1 MNYLVC
7 NISNFDQELKGGGIQ
22 DQVGEITSCEES
34 FYFPLPKEPLNSMKG
49 SINIKNKDNEY
60 FRWCLIR
67 YLNPVNK
74 RANIR
79 NVEDKFAK
87 QLNFKGMQFPVH
99 KKRLRKNKKNNT
111 IFPCFWF

>member
-1 MNYLVC
+1 
-7 NISNFDQELKGGGIQ
+7 
-22 DQVGEITSCEES
+22 
-34 FYFPLPKEPLNSMKG
+34 MKG

-99 KKRLRKNKKNNT
+99 KKRLRKNKKT
-111 IFPCFWF
+111 TQYFHVFGSEDEATYHIFQNKLLKTY

>member
-1 MNYLVC
+1 
-7 NISNFDQELKGGGIQ
+7 
-22 DQVGEITSCEES
+22 
-34 FYFPLPKEPLNSMKG
+34 MKG

-79 NVEDKFAK
+79 NVEYKFAK